1 MTPLRKYAP
10 LVTFTIIM
18 YLCFSHLNIV
28 LETFSSIL
36 SVFMPLLIGI
46 AIAFVLNLLLKPIEK
61 FMGNVFKNNKVIVKN
76 KRIFAVVCTYILT
89 FTVIVM
95 IIFFIVPQVTQ
106 SSKNL
111 IDKLPE
117 YGKQLTAFGTKLY
130 ESLNL
135 PADILDQVFMN
146 FKDVFVGLSNFTAST
161 LLTVLNMT
169 LNITSGA
176 LTVFIG
182 LIFSVYILLQKEK
195 LIHIIKKVNYA
206 VNKVEVADYLTDV
219 GKESSTIFSKFVGGQ
234 LTEAFILGSLCFIGL
249 LIFNIPYAPLVSVM
263 VGITSLI
270 PVVGAFIGTVPSIL
284 IIAME
289 SPTQALFFI
298 VFIVILQQIEGNL
311 IYPKVVGDAIGIGG
325 FWVFLAITVGGG
337 FYGILGMLFGVPIMA
352 ILYTVIKK
360 WVDKRLLDKKVKV

>member
-1 MTPLRKYAP
+1 MTPLRKFAP

-18 YLCFSHLNIV
+18 YISFSNLGTV
-28 LETFSSIL
+28 FGVFGRVL

-61 FMGNVFKNNKVIVKN
+61 FIERGFKNRNYILKN
-76 KRIFAVVCTYILT
+76 KRIFSVIATYVIT
-89 FTVIVM
+89 FSAIIM
-95 IIFFIVPQVTQ
+95 IILFIVPQVTL
-106 SSKNL
+106 STKSL

-117 YGKQLTAFGTKLY
+117 YGKQITIFGTKAY

-135 PADILDQVFMN
+135 PSDILDQIFTN
-146 FKDVFVGLSNFTAST
+146 FKDVFVGLSEFTAST
-161 LLTVLNMT
+161 IMTLLNMT

-182 LIFSVYILLQKEK
+182 LIFSVYLLLQKEK
-195 LIHIIKKVNYA
+195 LIRMIKKLNYA
-206 VNKVEVADYLTDV
+206 FNKLEVANYLTEV
-219 GKESSTIFSKFVGGQ
+219 GTESTKIFSKFVGGQ
-234 LTEAFILGSLCFIGL
+234 LTEALILGSLCFIGL
-249 LIFNIPYAPLVSVM
+249 LVFNIPYAPLISVLIA
-263 VGITSLI
+263 ITSLI
-270 PVVGAFIGTVPSIL
+270 PVVGAFIGTIPSVL

-289 SPTQALFFI
+289 NPTQAIFFI

-337 FYGILGMLFGVPIMA
+337 FYGILGMLFGVPTMA
-352 ILYTVIKK
+352 ILYTVIRK
-360 WVDKRLLDKKVKV
+360 WVNLRLKDKKIKV